1 MPNVIF
7 ILFTDTT
14 VVINVSMTAP
24 WSMMEQLQN
33 WAILLQDHIDK
44 LPISAEQMQEYQR
57 RSLYRWQTYTE
68 PGDDI
73 ENSLS
78 GSSPTKRPSRTVL
91 DTGDELEPTPEG
103 TLSRNLG
110 LDLIVVVNK
119 TDFITDLEKDYD
131 YKDEH
136 FDFIQQAVM
145 CYECF

>member
-1 MPNVIF
+1 
-7 ILFTDTT
+7 
-14 VVINVSMTAP
+14 
-24 WSMMEQLQN
+24 MMEF
-33 WAILLQDHIDK
+33 QDHIDK

-68 PGDDI
+68 PGDEI
-73 ENSLS
+73 ENSL
-78 GSSPTKRPSRTVL
+78 GGSPTKRPSRTVL
-91 DTGDELEPTPEG
+91 DTGDELEPAPEG

-136 FDFIQQAVM
+136 FDFIQQAVIVILDLFNFLNFTVRSVSFV
-145 CYECF
+145 YSTEPASSTPV